1 MVASGSKNLL
11 EQRMKVCTLLWD
23 AGIKVGVFCRYTD
36 TGYLMLMETLLYCSK
51 TSYFALYSSFL
62 LELHTSERCD
72 MGQGVL

>member
-36 TGYLMLMETLLYCSK
+36 TGYLMLKVPSNGLR
-51 TSYFALYSSFL
+51 ALAQYP
-62 LELHTSERCD
+62 
-72 MGQGVL
+72 